1 MVKVFNIYPIIIQE
15 FNSLIC
21 FKQNFKFIINL
32 GWSNN
37 ITLKINLFL
46 TFIFISQLFSQAE
59 WVDSDGETSYILI
72 KEQYDSLQTKTEILQ
87 KDLNKL
93 IIKMDQIQV
102 ELDYCNYST
111 NLNNSSN
118 YLLEQSIPLKTENYW
133 IWFGAGILGG
143 FSICQLL
150 NL

>member
-37 ITLKINLFL
+37 ITLRINLIL
-46 TFIFISQLFSQAE
+46 TLIFISSLFSQAE

-72 KEQYDSLQTKTEILQ
+72 KEQYVSLQT
-87 KDLNKL
+87 
-93 IIKMDQIQV
+93 
-102 ELDYCNYST
+102 
-111 NLNNSSN
+111 
-118 YLLEQSIPLKTENYW
+118 
-133 IWFGAGILGG
+133 
-143 FSICQLL
+143 
-150 NL
+150 

>member
-1 MVKVFNIYPIIIQE
+1 LLKVFDIYPIIIKE
-15 FNSLIC
+15 FNSLIYI
-21 FKQNFKFIINL
+21 KQKFKFIINL

-37 ITLKINLFL
+37 ISLKINLFL
-46 TFIFISQLFSQAE
+46 ILISSIFGQVE

-72 KEQYDSLQTKTEILQ
+72 KEQYDSLQTKTDILQ
-87 KDLNKL
+87 KDLNKM

-111 NLNNSSN
+111 NHNNSTN
-118 YLLEQSIPLKTENYW
+118 YLLEQSIPLKTKKYW
-133 IWFGAGILGG
+133 IWFGTGILGG
-143 FSICQLL
+143 LTICQLL

>member
-21 FKQNFKFIINL
+21 FKQNFKFIVNL

-46 TFIFISQLFSQAE
+46 TFIFISLLFSQAE

-72 KEQYDSLQTKTEILQ
+72 KEQYDSLQTKTDILQ
-87 KDLNKL
+87 KDLNKM
-93 IIKMDQIQV
+93 IIKMDRIQV

-111 NLNNSSN
+111 NHNNSTN
-118 YLLEQSIPLKTENYW
+118 YLLEQRIPLKTKKYW

-143 FSICQLL
+143 FTICQLL
-150 NL
+150 NP

>member
-21 FKQNFKFIINL
+21 FKQNFKFIIIL

-37 ITLKINLFL
+37 ITLKNNLFL
-46 TFIFISQLFSQAE
+46 TFIFISSLFSQAE

-72 KEQYDSLQTKTEILQ
+72 KEQYDSLQTKTVLLQ
-87 KDLNKL
+87 KDLNKM
-93 IIKMDQIQV
+93 IIKMGQIQA

-118 YLLEQSIPLKTENYW
+118 YLLEQSILLKTENYW
-133 IWFGAGILGG
+133 IWFGVGILGG
-143 FSICQLL
+143 FTICQLL